1 MYRFEVKAEPNKT
14 AKLEVI
20 EEQQRVDE
28 LAITNSEDD
37 AIRFFIRGSVVS
49 PKVKKAL
56 QDALELKQQVTKAE
70 HDIRQEEQALVVIEK
85 DQSRI
90 RANMERVP
98 QTSAF
103 DLLERYRK
111 KLWDQENEIERRRQ
125 RITKLQQTVEE
136 ARQKYEAFLLGLNVE

>member
-1 MYRFEVKAEPNKT
+1 MA
-14 AKLEVI
+14 
-20 EEQQRVDE
+20 
-28 LAITNSEDD
+28 
-37 AIRFFIRGSVVS
+37 S

-98 QTSAF
+98 PTSAL

-136 ARQKYEAFLLGLNVE
+136 SRQKYEAFLLGLNVE